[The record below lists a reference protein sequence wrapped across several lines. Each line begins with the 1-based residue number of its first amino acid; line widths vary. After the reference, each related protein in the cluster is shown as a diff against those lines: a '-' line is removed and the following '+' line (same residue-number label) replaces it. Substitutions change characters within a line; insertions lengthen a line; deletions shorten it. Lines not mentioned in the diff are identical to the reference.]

1 MTEPDATPR
10 LYLVADAE
18 VPRAA
23 LEAALDGGDVA
34 CLLLRGAGEGSR
46 DLVAAAQGH
55 GTAVLVMDDPA
66 LAGRLGADGVHLG
79 PGGDVERTRR
89 RLGADAI
96 VGASC
101 GDSRH
106 DAMLAGEAGAD
117 YVAFSGRD
125 GDPEAAADPAILD
138 WWQTMMTVP
147 CVAMGRIGLGDVH
160 ALAAAGADFVAL
172 ETAVWAHPDGPE
184 SAVAEAVAQLARV
197 RRA

>member
-1 MTEPDATPR
+1 MTEHDDAPR
-10 LYLVADAE
+10 LYLVAEAGIT
-18 VPRAA
+18 RGT

-34 CLLLRGAGEGSR
+34 CLLLRGAEAGGR
-46 DLVAAAQGH
+46 NLVTAAQDRGV
-55 GTAVLVMDDPA
+55 AVLVMDDPA
-66 LAGRLGADGVHLG
+66 LADRLGADGVHLG
-79 PGGDVERTRR
+79 PGGDVAATRR
-89 RLGADAI
+89 RLGEEAI

-172 ETAVWAHPDGPE
+172 QAAVRDHPDGPAA
-184 SAVAEAVAQLARV
+184 AVAEAVAQLGRV
-197 RRA
+197 RRG

>member
-10 LYLVADAE
+10 LYLVADAGIS
-18 VPRAA
+18 RAA

-34 CLLLRGAGEGSR
+34 CLLLRGAGEGGR
-46 DLVAAAQGH
+46 DLVAAAQDRGV
-55 GTAVLVMDDPA
+55 AVLVMDNPA
-66 LAGRLGADGVHLG
+66 LAERLGANGVHLG
-79 PGGDVERTRR
+79 PGGDVGRTRR
-89 RLGADAI
+89 RLGEDAI

-117 YVAFSGRD
+117 YVAFSGHD
-125 GDPEAAADPAILD
+125 GDSEAAADPAILD